1 MNIIAHSK
9 GGLDSRAAIS
19 HCGMAPYVATL
30 TTINTPQRGCI
41 YAEYLLNKVPEAAR
55 EEVAAAYN
63 GALKRRGDENPDFL
77 AAVTDL
83 TESTCL
89 TRNENTPDM
98 PGVVYESV
106 MSWCKKAQYGKFPLN
121 VTYPIVKHFDGKN
134 DGLVSVESSRWGTK
148 FTLLE
153 PEGKR
158 GISHGDVVDLNR
170 ENIPG
175 FDVREFYV
183 DRVKDLKQRGY

>member
-1 MNIIAHSK
+1 M
-9 GGLDSRAAIS
+9 
-19 HCGMAPYVATL
+19 
-30 TTINTPQRGCI
+30 
-41 YAEYLLNKVPEAAR
+41 
-55 EEVAAAYN
+55 
-63 GALKRRGDENPDFL
+63 KRLGDENPDFL

>member
-1 MNIIAHSK
+1 MPPSPT
-9 GGLDSRAAIS
+9 AAWHPMLPRLPPS
-19 HCGMAPYVATL
+19 TP
-30 TTINTPQRGCI
+30 PQRGCI

-55 EEVAAAYN
+55 QKIAAAYN
-63 GALKRRGDENPDFL
+63 GTLKRLGDENPDFL

-153 PEGKR
+153 PEEKR

>member
-55 EEVAAAYN
+55 QKIAAAYN
-63 GALKRRGDENPDFL
+63 GTLKRLGDENPDFL

-106 MSWCKKAQYGKFPLN
+106 MSWCRAARNGKFPLN
-121 VTYPIVKHFDGKN
+121 ATYPIVKHFDGKN
-134 DGLVSVESSRWGTK
+134 DGLVSVDSARWGIK

-153 PEGKR
+153 PQGKR

-183 DRVKDLKQRGY
+183 NLVADLKQRGY

>member
-1 MNIIAHSK
+1 MPPS
-9 GGLDSRAAIS
+9 LTAAWHPMLPRLPPS
-19 HCGMAPYVATL
+19 TP
-30 TTINTPQRGCI
+30 PQRGCI

-55 EEVAAAYN
+55 QKIAAAYN
-63 GALKRRGDENPDFL
+63 GTLKRLGDENPDFL

>member
-1 MNIIAHSK
+1 MLPRLPPST
-9 GGLDSRAAIS
+9 
-19 HCGMAPYVATL
+19 P
-30 TTINTPQRGCI
+30 PQRGCI

-55 EEVAAAYN
+55 QKIAAAYN
-63 GALKRRGDENPDFL
+63 GTLKRLGDENPDFL

-153 PEGKR
+153 PEEKR